1 MAYADVVC
9 TSEENATASASS
21 PDLEGQSGNSSIRGE
36 GASSRQEVETDGLLL
51 IRQALSKTGLS
62 NQPIEIIL
70 DSWRVSTKKQY
81 LCYIH
86 KWLVFAEKPSISAL
100 EPDITHVLEFLN
112 SLFDAGLKYSGINTA
127 RSALSMFLGITAH
140 DHVGKHPLVIRFM
153 KGIASR
159 RPSLPRYSSIWDV
172 GLVFDM
178 FKQQPLVQ
186 FLSLYD
192 LTLRTV
198 MLLALVSAQRGQ
210 SLHLLDINLMTVTDE
225 AYTFLI
231 MGDFKQSR
239 KGHENLKITLNA
251 FKDDVRLCIV
261 NTLTVY
267 LERTA
272 ALRNSSKL
280 FISVVTPHNAVSKD
294 TISRWL
300 KSAMQLAGI
309 DIDIFKPHSTRAAA
323 TSAAHRQG
331 VPMADILSTAD
342 WASQAVF
349 ARFYNKPLQHRSD
362 KQFADA
368 ILRL

>member
-1 MAYADVVC
+1 M
-9 TSEENATASASS
+9 
-21 PDLEGQSGNSSIRGE
+21 
-36 GASSRQEVETDGLLL
+36 
-51 IRQALSKTGLS
+51 
-62 NQPIEIIL
+62 
-70 DSWRVSTKKQY
+70 
-81 LCYIH
+81 
-86 KWLVFAEKPSISAL
+86 
-100 EPDITHVLEFLN
+100 
-112 SLFDAGLKYSGINTA
+112 
-127 RSALSMFLGITAH
+127 
-140 DHVGKHPLVIRFM
+140 
-153 KGIASR
+153 
-159 RPSLPRYSSIWDV
+159 
-172 GLVFDM
+172 FDM

-198 MLLALVSAQRGQ
+198 RLLALVSAQRGQ
-210 SLHLLDINLMTVTDE
+210 SLHLLYIKLMTVTAD
-225 AYTFLI
+225 AYIFLI

-239 KGHENLKITLNA
+239 KGHDNLKIALNA
-251 FKDDVRLCIV
+251 FEGDVRLCIL

-272 ALRNSSKL
+272 VLRNSSKL
-280 FISVVTPHNAVSKD
+280 FISLVKPHNAVIKD
-294 TISRWL
+294 TICRWL

-342 WASQAVF
+342 WANQAVF

-362 KQFADA
+362 NQLVNA